1 MLDYIEVVIGL
12 ILVLILCITFGLIF
26 GSLGSYLGFLAATI
40 LVGFR
45 ANGDIA
51 TGALYGTFVA
61 VLAGVVFTLV
71 MVLMSFFTSMGPGAS
86 MMELGFLAII
96 IGLMV
101 DGLIG
106 SMGALLDHL
115 YGIKPFQ
122 KLFLIIKHQLQFF

>member
-1 MLDYIEVVIGL
+1 MDYIEVVIGL
-12 ILVLILCITFGLIF
+12 ILVLILSITFGLIF

-40 LVGFR
+40 LIGYR

-51 TGALYGTFVA
+51 TGALYGTFAA

-106 SMGALLDHL
+106 SMGGAI
-115 YGIKPFQ
+115 GSFIWNKTFS
-122 KLFLIIKHQLQFF
+122 KTIFNN